1 MRVIV
6 LMREP
11 RNGRSL
17 ELLLAIIILAVVW
30 FVPLFYKL
38 RREEAA
44 KLVRV
49 HFVEKVFVSRFTI
62 RRINEW
68 MERRKMFINPI
79 LLLLFPI
86 FEKRRIRRRH
96 ESSLMSSLNAFGF
109 EVGIGIRGKWKKEHI
124 SAI

>member
-1 MRVIV
+1 M
-6 LMREP
+6 
-11 RNGRSL
+11 
-17 ELLLAIIILAVVW
+17 LLAIIILAVVW

-49 HFVEKVFVSRFTI
+49 HFVEQVFVSRFTI
-62 RRINEW
+62 RRIKEW
-68 MERRKMFINPI
+68 MERREMFINPI

-96 ESSLMSSLNAFGF
+96 ESSLMSSLNAFGL

-124 SAI
+124 STI

>member
-1 MRVIV
+1 M
-6 LMREP
+6 
-11 RNGRSL
+11 
-17 ELLLAIIILAVVW
+17 LLAIIILAVVR

-62 RRINEW
+62 RRIKEW

-124 SAI
+124 STI